1 MRLQNTINV
10 DTDPSSTDNAI
21 IDYLSKKDIIDKTE
35 KLVLARISSKLGL
48 SGQQIEMSINRLSAK
63 NLVRRIYLQGGVGFE
78 LTPRG
83 KQAIEDLA
91 KVETTRV
98 TKQLQEAIQRERQAK
113 LRLSVINKMIS
124 LEEKWQIYQIPD
136 IKLIDEIEQKIIK
149 LLAAVKEIDAKRPFC
164 HINPQNYDQEFLQY
178 KFQIERL
185 AEQNR
190 NLAQA
195 VNKYAQIESC
205 LTAISTDLESINK
218 TINKYEVAAEAAAQV
233 SKLKTVFCTLKSIQF
248 QLDRFDKSQLSRFE
262 ELRVQ
267 LADNSRV
274 LELVKK
280 PTHEFTPVK
289 RERITE
295 KATRYPDPEGPIKY
309 ERKTSGYPLE
319 EKCSKCGAKRRS
331 TPVDIG

>member
-35 KLVLARISSKLGL
+35 KLVLARISSKLEIGC
-48 SGQQIEMSINRLSAK
+48 QQVEMSINRLTAK
-63 NLVRRIYLQGGVGFE
+63 NLVRKIYLQGGVGFE

-91 KVETTRV
+91 KIETARV

-113 LRLSVINKMIS
+113 LRLSVINKLIS

-136 IKLIDEIEQKIIK
+136 IKLIDEIEQEIIK

-164 HINPQNYDQEFLQY
+164 HINPQDYDQEFLQY

-195 VNKYAQIESC
+195 VNKYAQIESY
-205 LTAISTDLESINK
+205 LTAISTDLESIKK
-218 TINKYEVAAEAAAQV
+218 TINKYEVTAEAAQV
-233 SKLKTVFCTLKSIQF
+233 GKLKTVFCTLKSIQS

-262 ELRVQ
+262 ELRVK

-309 ERKTSGYPLE
+309 DRKTSGYPLE
-319 EKCSKCGAKRRS
+319 EKCSKCGTKRRS